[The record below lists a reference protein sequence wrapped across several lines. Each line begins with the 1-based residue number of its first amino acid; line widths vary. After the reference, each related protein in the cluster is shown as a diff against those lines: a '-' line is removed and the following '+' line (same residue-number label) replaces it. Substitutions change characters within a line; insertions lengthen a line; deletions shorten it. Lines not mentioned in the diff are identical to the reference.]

1 MSIKYDVQDGVALIT
16 INRPD
21 KHNSLTL
28 AMYSDLANAFKQAAA
43 DPKVGV
49 CILTGAGEK
58 AFCVGADLTESI
70 PHLAKG
76 HLISEWND
84 THLKNTPMFKPI
96 IGAVNGM
103 CMGGGLELLL
113 GTDIRLATRDARFSF
128 PEVGIGAVP
137 AGGSL
142 VRLVRQISFNRA
154 MELILTGRVFSAQE
168 ALDYNILN
176 QVVAAEELMA
186 GAYKYAEMIL
196 AQSAVA
202 VQTAKE
208 SILRLMS
215 LPMETAF
222 HEEALWGARAF
233 ESADTKEG
241 LRAFYEKRKPVF
253 PSKKW

>member
-1 MSIKYDVQDGVALIT
+1 MD
-16 INRPD
+16 RPE
-21 KHNSLTL
+21 KLNSLTL
-28 AMYSDLANAFKQAAA
+28 AMYDQLAAAFKNAAA

-49 CILTGAGEK
+49 CILTGAGTK
-58 AFCVGADLTESI
+58 SFCVGADLTESI

-113 GTDIRLATRDARFSF
+113 GTDIRFAVPEAKFSF

-142 VRLVRQISFNRA
+142 VRLVRQISFSRT
-154 MELILTGRVFSAQE
+154 MELILTGKTFSAEQ
-168 ALDYNILN
+168 ALAYNILN
-176 QVVAAEELMA
+176 DVVEAKELMNHA
-186 GAYKYAEMIL
+186 LQCAEQIL
-196 AQSAVA
+196 SRSAIA

-208 SILRLMS
+208 SILRMMS
-215 LPMETAF
+215 IPMETAF

-233 ESADTKEG
+233 ESVDTKEG
-241 LRAFYEKRKPVF
+241 LQAFYEKRKPTF

>member
-1 MSIKYDVQDGVALIT
+1 MAIDYDVQNGIALIT
-16 INRPD
+16 INRPE
-21 KHNSLTL
+21 KRNSLTL
-28 AMYSDLANAFKQAAA
+28 AMYDQLADSFKRAAA

-49 CILTGAGEK
+49 CILTGAGDK

-96 IGAVNGM
+96 IGAVNGL

-113 GTDIRLATRDARFSF
+113 GTDIRVAVADAKFSF

-142 VRLVRQISFNRA
+142 VRLVRQISFCRT
-154 MELILTGRVFSAQE
+154 MELILTGKTVSAQQ
-168 ALDYNILN
+168 ALDYQILN
-176 QVVAAEELMA
+176 DVVASDDLMKT
-186 GAYKYAEMIL
+186 AYQYAEQIL
-196 AQSAVA
+196 SKSATA
-202 VQTAKE
+202 VHVAKE
-208 SILRLMS
+208 SILRMMS
-215 LPMETAF
+215 IPMETAF

-233 ESADTKEG
+233 ESEDTKEG
-241 LRAFYEKRKPVF
+241 LQAFYSKRKPVF